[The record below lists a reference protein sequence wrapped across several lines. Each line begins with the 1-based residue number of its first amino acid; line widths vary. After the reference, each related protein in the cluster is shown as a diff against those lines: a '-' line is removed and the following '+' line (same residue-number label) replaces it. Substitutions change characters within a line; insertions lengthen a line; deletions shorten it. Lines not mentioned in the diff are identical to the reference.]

1 MAGQSA
7 EYTLKVSGFWKTKRN
22 YHMWGENMDMQTLNA
37 MWDCELC
44 HRPEKNISGKTN
56 NI

>member
-22 YHMWGENMDMQTLNA
+22 YHMRGENMDM
-37 MWDCELC
+37 
-44 HRPEKNISGKTN
+44 
-56 NI
+56 